1 MCRSR
6 FLTWTVAFFFLASCH
21 AISTGESNELS
32 AEAVTQLIRSAASGE
47 SLSSDSQQAIKQL
60 KQLGLDKHVLPLLK
74 DRANTQEAIRRQL
87 EATRV
92 LQRSEY
98 TESLDTLGQCL
109 SMNPWHSY
117 GQKIEADDYW
127 RLKRALIATIYKLTG
142 DASPV
147 DDASSNE
154 AIAAAIPPTLRYV
167 SARKPAGARQVALP
181 ADDPRNNI
189 QIKLHVD
196 KKEWLLGEPVL
207 LHYEAKNLGDE
218 PVLVSFGGDYHT
230 WAGRPLRFKVIVID
244 EAGNLVDDPNPS
256 RNCRGGFGGGSNLGL
271 GETHWAYV
279 ALWRSCAI
287 LNPGTYKIR
296 VYHDLGWDGNHYF
309 SKIVAT
315 HPPLKS
321 HFAPVLETT
330 LTFREPTE
338 AEARELV
345 ARMLDMPKNPD
356 YTMGGRAGSFGDMA
370 ALIQRI
376 YLPILLEFI
385 EQGRHEC
392 LTAIGAMPYPKAT
405 AALIALTKNDE
416 PKVREMAIKELLSRL
431 PHASLFAKRRRWLAE
446 RAWRDT
452 HRKPAL
458 ELGWQ
463 LLGNQQRES
472 QLQGSTIL
480 SACGLAEDM
489 PRYLEIFDQT
499 IEHYRNDPVEQD
511 SYLRPAQACNSLLGT
526 GDELLERGA
535 APPATADSPAEG
547 LIMLKAMARD
557 ESFRPDGWQKTV
569 ASLLQH
575 PIPFVRAV
583 TLDMI
588 PSAEAHRFEDL
599 LIRLLNDKNTPVQ
612 AAACHVAAKL
622 ELPAA
627 AEPLLKVLQN
637 ATNTWLI
644 GDAYDAATKCGV
656 TPDRVT
662 EICIQRLG
670 EPARQLADS
679 SELQRK
685 LFGLLLNILDR
696 KNGGGGESQVDW
708 SATKKL
714 QPRWQKL
721 LESNRPH
728 IAAGGRL
735 TIGKPPVTHEL
746 FPHGYHLRLDD
757 GSQWPDWSKIE

>member
-47 SLSSDSQQAIKQL
+47 SLSPDSQQAIDQL
-60 KQLGLDKHVLPLLK
+60 KQLGLDKHVLPLLL
-74 DRANTQEAIRRQL
+74 DRALTQESVQL
-87 EATRV
+87 QLAATRV
-92 LQRSEY
+92 LLRCES
-98 TESLDTLGQCL
+98 TEALDALGHCL
-109 SMNPWHSY
+109 SINNRWSP
-117 GQKIEADDYW
+117 ATDDHW
-127 RLKRALIATIYKLTG
+127 QLKRELIAAIYQLSERTG
-142 DASPV
+142 PV
-147 DDASSNE
+147 DDTSSKE
-154 AIAAAIPPTLRYV
+154 AIVAAIPPTLRYI

-181 ADDPRNNI
+181 ADDPQNHV
-189 QIKLHVD
+189 QLKLHVD
-196 KKEWLLGEPVL
+196 KREWLLGEPVL

-218 PVLVSFGGDYHT
+218 PVLVSFGGDSRT
-230 WAGRPLRFKVIVID
+230 WPSRSLRFKVIVID
-244 EAGNLVDDPNPS
+244 EAGNLVDDPNPY
-256 RNCRGGFGGGSNLGL
+256 RDCHGGPGGESNLGL
-271 GETHWAYV
+271 GETHWAYM

-287 LNPGTYKIR
+287 LNLGTYKIR
-296 VYHDLGWDGNHYF
+296 VYHDLGWDGNDYF
-309 SKIVAT
+309 SQISAT
-315 HPPLKS
+315 HPPLKP

-345 ARMLDMPKNPD
+345 ARMLDMPKHPD
-356 YTMGGRAGSFGDMA
+356 HTMNERAGPFGDMA
-370 ALIQRI
+370 ALNQRF
-376 YLPILLEFI
+376 YLPILLDFI

-392 LTAIGAMPYPKAT
+392 LTAIGAMPYPEAT
-405 AALIALTKNDE
+405 AALITLTKHDAPE
-416 PKVREMAIKELLSRL
+416 VRKLATTELLRRL
-431 PHASLFAKRRRWLAE
+431 PNAPRSWDQQRWLAK

-480 SACGLAEDM
+480 FACGLAEDM
-489 PRYLEIFDQT
+489 PRYLEIFNQA
-499 IEHYRNDPVEQD
+499 IEHYRNDPVEQNR
-511 SYLRPAQACNSLLGT
+511 YLRPSQACSSLLST

-535 APPATADSPAEG
+535 APPAIADNPAEG

-569 ASLLQH
+569 ETLLQH

-583 TLDMI
+583 TLDRI

-612 AAACHVAAKL
+612 AAACHVVAKL

-627 AEPLLKVLQN
+627 AEPLLKVLHN

-644 GDAYDAATKCGV
+644 SDAHDAATKCGV

-708 SATKKL
+708 SATKEL
-714 QPRWQKL
+714 RPRWQKL
-721 LESNRPH
+721 FESNRAH

-746 FPHGYHLRLDD
+746 FPRGYHLRLDD
-757 GSQWPDWSKIE
+757 GSLWPDWSTIE